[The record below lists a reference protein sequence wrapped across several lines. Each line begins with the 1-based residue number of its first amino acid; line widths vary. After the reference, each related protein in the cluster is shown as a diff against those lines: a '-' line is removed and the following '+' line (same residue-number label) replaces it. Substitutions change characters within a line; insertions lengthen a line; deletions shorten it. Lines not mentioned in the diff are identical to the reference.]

1 MSHTVLFFR
10 KRPDK
15 PFKQVS
21 QISEGLFLSSGD
33 DVTLSVFTT
42 LNIKSCLMLS
52 LFLFLIISNTML
64 PPRNN
69 KNAVVVAVLALLF
82 SKRVFGL
89 STPAQYATTN
99 KLEDSKEVQQEMIKV
114 HASEVA
120 GGMEAFSDSTSGK
133 TYEISSW
140 NDNDF
145 LGYHM
150 GENHAGVDATVLPK
164 NGNMVFESKSPVLSD
179 DECSF
184 IVEEA
189 RETILRGLAQER
201 RTDTNDSPHTI
212 SNSQLIE
219 ARLSNMPKTRDWL
232 KETLPTRFYPLL
244 KDRFGL
250 DDLVLYDGLVLAN
263 HAPTRSQPIHRDAS
277 LLTLNVALSSSTEYE
292 GGGTY
297 VEALDEILIID
308 KGHLLCHAGSTMH
321 AGNAITQ
328 GERWVFVLFLLGP
341 NQPQLARRSHAR
353 AIEHMRAGEFDTA
366 ETCLHAGLE
375 SIAPHQDHLLQGTL
389 GRLYLAQG
397 KPKQAL
403 QSFQTA
409 DEAYPLCQ
417 NALVSMAQL
426 LMEKRRPRAALRRL
440 DQALERINDRDLQD
454 RAQLSLKSLAY
465 ATRRDA
471 ARCALLCAEY
481 LYSKKE
487 ETWSLGH
494 LPTAIS
500 RLHTCLAAAPNEPTL
515 LGMLDRVDFLLEE
528 AKNHM
533 RK

>member
-1 MSHTVLFFR
+1 
-10 KRPDK
+10 
-15 PFKQVS
+15 
-21 QISEGLFLSSGD
+21 
-33 DVTLSVFTT
+33 
-42 LNIKSCLMLS
+42 MLP
-52 LFLFLIISNTML
+52 

-69 KNAVVVAVLALLF
+69 RNALVVVLALLF
-82 SKRVFGL
+82 SERAFGL

-99 KLEDSKEVQQEMIKV
+99 KVEDSREVQHAMINV
-114 HASEVA
+114 HATEVA
-120 GGMEAFSDSTSGK
+120 GGKEAFSDNSGK
-133 TYEISSW
+133 TCEISSW
-140 NDNDF
+140 TENDF
-145 LGYHM
+145 LGRHL

-201 RTDTNDSPHTI
+201 GADTNDPPHTI
-212 SNSQLIE
+212 SNSQLGE

-250 DDLVLYDGLVLAN
+250 DDLVLYDGLVLGN

-277 LLTLNVALSSSTEYE
+277 LLTLNVALSAPTEYE

-308 KGHLLCHAGSTMH
+308 KGHLLCHAGSAMH

-353 AIEHMRAGEFDTA
+353 AIEHMRAGEFETA
-366 ETCLHAGLE
+366 KTCLHAGIE
-375 SIAPHQDHLLQGTL
+375 SIVPHQDHLLQGTL
-389 GRLYLAQG
+389 GRLHLAQG
-397 KPKQAL
+397 KPKQAF
-403 QSFQTA
+403 QSFQIA
-409 DEAYPLCQ
+409 DKAYPLCQ

-440 DQALERINDRDLQD
+440 DEALERIDDRDLNDQ
-454 RAQLSLKSLAY
+454 AQLSLKSLAY

-500 RLHTCLAAAPNEPTL
+500 RIYTCLAAAPNETTL
-515 LGMLDRVDFLLEE
+515 LGMLDRAEFLLEE
-528 AKNHM
+528 AKKHTSE
-533 RK
+533 